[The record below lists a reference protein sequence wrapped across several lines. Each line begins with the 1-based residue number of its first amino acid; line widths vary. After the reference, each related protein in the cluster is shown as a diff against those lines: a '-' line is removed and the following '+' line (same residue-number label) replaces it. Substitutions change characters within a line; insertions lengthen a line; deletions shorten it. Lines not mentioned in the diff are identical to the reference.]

1 MSPQKTLVIS
11 AVNFTEGGP
20 LTVLRDCV
28 ETAAR
33 ILPDWRIVVMAHDST
48 LLQTFGVEVRAFPQ
62 TKTSWLKRVVLE
74 WVGFKRISEELD
86 PDLWLSLH
94 DMTPRVK
101 ARRQAV
107 YCHNPA
113 PFSRPTLRDSWFEPK
128 YLAFALFYAR
138 LYASFISRNHA
149 VIVQQEWLREEFQR
163 RFGVRRVIVAYPQ
176 AEVARTDIVK
186 SDARSFRSPIFLYPA
201 IPRCF
206 KNFEIIG
213 QALAVLE
220 QEPTWSGVVRWT
232 IDGTE
237 NRYTRWLKVRFGHL
251 RSLQWIG
258 RQTKDEMRH
267 EYERA
272 ACLVFPSRVE
282 TWGLPITEAK
292 QARLPLLLADLP
304 YARETVGS
312 YDRVAFFDPQDPAAL
327 AFCMRQVSGNLPLFA
342 ETRVVSPSE
351 PYAESWPSL
360 LRLLTADL

>member
-28 ETAAR
+28 ETAAQV
-33 ILPDWRIVVMAHDST
+33 LPDWRIIVMAHDAA
-48 LLQTFGVEVRAFPQ
+48 LLQTPGIEVRAFPQ
-62 TKTSWLKRVVLE
+62 TKTSWLKRIALE

-128 YLAFALFYAR
+128 YLAFALFYTR

-149 VIVQQEWLREEFQR
+149 VIVQQQWLREEFQR
-163 RFGVRRVIVAYPQ
+163 RFGIRRVIVAYPQ
-176 AEVARTDIVK
+176 TEVARTDIGR
-186 SDARSFRSPIFLYPA
+186 SDARPVRSPVFLYPA

-213 QALAVLE
+213 QALAILE
-220 QEPTWSGVVRWT
+220 QDPTWSGTVRWT

-237 NRYTRWLKVRFGHL
+237 NRYSRWLKAHFGQL

-258 RQTKDEMRH
+258 RQTKDAMQQ
-267 EYERA
+267 EYGRA
-272 ACLVFPSRVE
+272 TSLLFPSRVE

-292 QARLPLLLADLP
+292 QAGLPLLVADLP

-312 YDRVAFFDPQDPAAL
+312 YDQAAFFDPRDPAAL
-327 AFCMRQVSGNLPLFA
+327 ASCMRRVSEDLPLFA
-342 ETRVVSPSE
+342 ATCAANPSA